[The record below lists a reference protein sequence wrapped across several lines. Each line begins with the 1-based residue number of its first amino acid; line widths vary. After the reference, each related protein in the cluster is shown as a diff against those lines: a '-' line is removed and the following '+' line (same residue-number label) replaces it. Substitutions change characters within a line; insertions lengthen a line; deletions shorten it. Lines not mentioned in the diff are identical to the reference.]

1 MQINALKY
9 DNALTV
15 IAAQSYNID
24 SASPG
29 AVLEPRDLSTAP
41 GNTNGTAALEDGS
54 AFLKNLTSNYTSEI
68 ILLDING
75 ELVHTGI
82 YIWLFMAALC
92 IIAQT

>member
-1 MQINALKY
+1 MQIKALKY

-15 IAAQSYNID
+15 IAAQSYNVD
-24 SASPG
+24 G
-29 AVLEPRDLSTAP
+29 
-41 GNTNGTAALEDGS
+41 ALELCWSHKISPLLLGIQMVQLLWR
-54 AFLKNLTSNYTSEI
+54 AAQLFLKNLTSNYTSDI